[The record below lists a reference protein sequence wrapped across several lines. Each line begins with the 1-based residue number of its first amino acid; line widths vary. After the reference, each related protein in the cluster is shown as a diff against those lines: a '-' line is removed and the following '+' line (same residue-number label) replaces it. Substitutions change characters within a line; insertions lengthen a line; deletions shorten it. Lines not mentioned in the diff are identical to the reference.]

1 MLEKTDKSLQD
12 TGVVSIVATADQ
24 MTFSSATKA
33 ELATFALDQPEIDLK
48 SSRYT
53 YSPIRISLLAHDFID
68 ISVRSKP
75 PEFF

>member
-1 MLEKTDKSLQD
+1 
-12 TGVVSIVATADQ
+12 
-24 MTFSSATKA
+24 MTFSSAIKA
-33 ELATFALDQPEIDLK
+33 EFATFALDQPEIDLK

-68 ISVRSKP
+68 ISVRPKP